1 MVGQPMMMPRRWA
14 RAATVSLLAAVLA
27 AAWACLAAP
36 HPAQAVDLPPLKVEI
51 LDARKQRA
59 GRANVYLN
67 YVELLDNNGVKKGAI
82 GVVLTEGRASLF
94 LVQADESRKL
104 IGFAEDHRLYDA
116 QNKLVGYYAWTP
128 IWSYVY
134 DEKLKKVGEAQCIAY
149 QGVCAAGIAGYL
161 LGLF

>member
-1 MVGQPMMMPRRWA
+1 MGFRCWQGGAVA
-14 RAATVSLLAAVLA
+14 LLAAL
-27 AAWACLAAP
+27 CLTL
-36 HPAQAVDLPPLKVEI
+36 PARPGPAGADFPPLKVEI
-51 LDARKQRA
+51 LDASQQRA

-67 YVELLDNNGVKKGAI
+67 YVELLDSAGVKKGAI

-94 LVQADESRKL
+94 LVQSDESRKL
-104 IGFAEDHRLYDA
+104 IGYAEDHRLYTIE
-116 QNKLVGYYAWTP
+116 NKLIGYYTWTP

-134 DEKLKKVGEAQCIAY
+134 NEKLKKVGQAQCIAY

>member
-1 MVGQPMMMPRRWA
+1 MARWIRALGA
-14 RAATVSLLAAVLA
+14 RWLLGGVAALLAALCLTLA
-27 AAWACLAAP
+27 ARP
-36 HPAQAVDLPPLKVEI
+36 GPAAVDFPPLKVDI
-51 LDARKQRA
+51 LDDRQQRA

-67 YVELLDNNGVKKGAI
+67 YMELLDSAGVKKGAI

-104 IGFAEDHRLYDA
+104 IGYAEDHRLYTIE
-116 QNKLVGYYAWTP
+116 NKLIGYYTWTP

-134 DEKLKKVGEAQCIAY
+134 NEKLKKVGQAQCIAY
-149 QGVCAAGIAGYL
+149 QGVCAAGVAGYL